1 MNAGSGPLTDLEK
14 LIGRL
19 LNWKFD
25 SAAQMLSASDTTEAA
40 CVIRALAA
48 QFGNCGHIDGQM
60 GELIG
65 SVVDLL
71 LRNLKPTSKP
81 EGTPHPPSPAR
92 RRGGDHLVKTSTP
105 PPVCGSKPAAMPTA
119 SRAVL
124 PSAIAVIAK
133 GEPEPTAWQRSK
145 TRSRISLSSR
155 R

>member
-1 MNAGSGPLTDLEK
+1 MSAEIPEGAASSAYRDLENAEAHPGPARLAMSADADLEK

-81 EGTPHPPSPAR
+81 E
-92 RRGGDHLVKTSTP
+92 
-105 PPVCGSKPAAMPTA
+105 
-119 SRAVL
+119 
-124 PSAIAVIAK
+124 
-133 GEPEPTAWQRSK
+133 
-145 TRSRISLSSR
+145 
-155 R
+155 